1 MIIYSA
7 KSIKYWR
14 KTMKKRYL
22 VLLLLIGALVLTA
35 CGGGGNNSGNNDANT
50 GAEGGNEVAGE
61 AGKGAE
67 SVEGKTFI
75 VGLDDT
81 FVPMGFRDENGE
93 LVGFDIDLA
102 KEVAERAGFEL
113 EFQPVDW
120 NLKEAELDSGN
131 IDFIWN
137 GYSVTP
143 EREKKVAFS
152 EPYLDNKQIIIT
164 LADSDV
170 NSKADLAG
178 KTVTVQG
185 ESSALEAVQKDEE
198 FVASLGGDLVEFPT
212 NVECFRDVEAG
223 RSDAIVVDEV
233 LARDYMKKNGEEKF
247 KVLDE
252 DFGEEVFAVG
262 MRKGDT
268 ALVDAVNKAL
278 DEMKE
283 DGTFD
288 EIYGRWFSEN

>member
-1 MIIYSA
+1 
-7 KSIKYWR
+7 
-14 KTMKKRYL
+14 MKKRWFLMFLL
-22 VLLLLIGALVLTA
+22 VGILLTG
-35 CGGGGNNSGNNDANT
+35 CGGANKANNGGEEKET
-50 GAEGGNEVAGE
+50 
-61 AGKGAE
+61 KG
-67 SVEGKTFI
+67 STDVKGKTFI
-75 VGLDDT
+75 LGLDDT
-81 FVPMGFRDENGE
+81 FVPMGFRNESGE

-102 KEVAERAGFEL
+102 KEVAKRAGFEL

-143 EREKKVAFS
+143 EREEKVAFS
-152 EPYLDNKQIIIT
+152 TPYMDNKQIIIT
-164 LADSDV
+164 LADSPV
-170 NSKADLAG
+170 NSKKDLEG
-178 KTVTVQG
+178 KMVTVQG
-185 ESSALEAVQKDEE
+185 ESSALEAVQKDGE

-212 NVECFRDVEAG
+212 NIECLKDVEAK

-262 MRKGDT
+262 MRKSDK
-268 ALVDAVNKAL
+268 ALVEAVNKAL
-278 DEMKE
+278 EDIKK

-288 EIYGRWFSEN
+288 EIYGRWFAEN

>member
-1 MIIYSA
+1 MKRRMIYLL
-7 KSIKYWR
+7 
-14 KTMKKRYL
+14 L
-22 VLLLLIGALVLTA
+22 VLTLFLTA
-35 CGGGGNNSGNNDANT
+35 CGGAGNTGNANT
-50 GAEGGNEVAGE
+50 NAEANTSGEVHEETSGADVDAEKDSDAPDLVADLG
-61 AGKGAE
+61 
-67 SVEGKTFI
+67 GKTM
-75 VGLDDT
+75 VLGLDDT
-81 FVPMGFRDENGE
+81 FVPMGFRNEKNE
-93 LVGFDIDLA
+93 IVGFDIDLA
-102 KEVAERAGFEL
+102 KEVAKRCNFKL

-143 EREKKVAFS
+143 EREEKVAFS

-164 LADSDV
+164 LADSPV
-170 NSKADLAG
+170 ESKADLAG

-185 ESSALEAVQKDEE
+185 ESSALEAVQKDQA
-198 FVASLGGDLVEFPT
+198 FVDSLGKPLVEFPT
-212 NVECFRDVEAG
+212 NIECFADVEAG

-247 KVLDE
+247 KVLKD

-268 ALVDAVNKAL
+268 ELVDAVNKAL
-278 DEMKE
+278 AAIKA

-288 EIYGRWFSEN
+288 EIRGRWFAEN